1 MILATFEN
9 TDKTKKAE
17 VCQQD
22 NILVIKFYENDQY
35 LYMQISGRREEA
47 EVIAENWTL

>member
-1 MILATFEN
+1 MTLSTFEN
-9 TDKTKKAE
+9 TDRTRKAE

-35 LYMQISGRREEA
+35 LYMQISGRRDEA
-47 EVIAENWTL
+47 NTIAENWTV

>member
-22 NILVIKFYENDQY
+22 NILVIKMGNHLEI
-35 LYMQISGRREEA
+35 LLRCKTEGPLRLRG
-47 EVIAENWTL
+47 

>member
-1 MILATFEN
+1 MILSTFEN
-9 TDKTKKAE
+9 SSKTKKTE

-35 LYMQISGRREEA
+35 LYMQISGRQEEA